1 MESNPE
7 VIQDGCVTAIGQSP
21 QAIPAFLIHDG
32 GGTTFSYHCLEPLG
46 RFTYGIFNPYFGS
59 GERFEGGIRG
69 MARLYADIIRRTC
82 LEAEFPAKRNPDG
95 TANVLVG
102 GWSMG
107 GLLSLEVA
115 KVLTGD
121 SDVRVVGVLMV
132 DSMYTVDP
140 PSVRLESWDSLD
152 LGHSKNEFLSLQAM
166 KEAVRVIHEWKPPV
180 WSGQQA
186 ELRPRISL
194 VRALD
199 AIPTSNSDRI
209 HFADVYRHDRAL
221 GWDRYEKDMFAEVL
235 EVRGDHF
242 EMFNFKNIP
251 EVSTAIQRCFDRL
264 EVMDDYQ
271 GFL

>member
-7 VIQDGCVTAIGQSP
+7 VIQDGTYTDGRLNLA
-21 QAIPAFLIHDG
+21 AIPAFLIHDG

-46 RFTYGIFNPYFGS
+46 RLTYGIFNPYFGS

-69 MARLYADIIRRTC
+69 MGRLYADMIRRTC
-82 LEAEFPAKRNPDG
+82 GGLEFPARRNPDG
-95 TANVLVG
+95 KVNVLIG

-115 KVLTGD
+115 KNLTGD
-121 SDVRVVGVLMV
+121 SEVMVIGVLMI

-140 PSVRLESWDSLD
+140 PSVLLESMDNLD
-152 LGHSKNEFLSLQAM
+152 LGKSKNEFLSLQAM

-180 WSGQQA
+180 WSKPQA
-186 ELRPRISL
+186 QLRPRISL
-194 VRALD
+194 VRALS
-199 AIPTSNSDRI
+199 AIPTTSDRI
-209 HFADVYRHDRAL
+209 HFADVYRNDRAL
-221 GWDRYEKDMFAEVL
+221 GWDRYEKDMFTEVL

-251 EVSTAIQRCFDRL
+251 EVSLAIKRCFDRL
-264 EVMDDYQ
+264 EAMID
-271 GFL
+271 F

>member
-7 VIQDGCVTAIGQSP
+7 VIQDGNVTDSRQKP

-46 RFTYGIFNPYFGS
+46 RLTYGIFNPYFGS
-59 GERFEGGIRG
+59 GERFEGGICG
-69 MARLYADIIRRTC
+69 MGRLYAGIIRRTC
-82 LEAEFPAKRNPDG
+82 VETEFPAKRNSDG
-95 TANVLVG
+95 TVNVLIG

-115 KVLTGD
+115 KILTGD
-121 SDVRVVGVLMV
+121 SDVRVVGVLMM

-140 PSVRLESWDSLD
+140 PSVRLESMDNLD
-152 LGHSKNEFLSLQAM
+152 LGESKNEFLSLQAM

-180 WSGQQA
+180 WSGHQA
-186 ELRPRISL
+186 KLRPRISL

-199 AIPTSNSDRI
+199 PIPTTSDRI
-209 HFADVYRHDRAL
+209 HFADVYRNDRAL
-221 GWDRYEKDMFAEVL
+221 GWDRYEKDMFMEVL
-235 EVRGDHF
+235 EVQGDHF

-264 EVMDDYQ
+264 EVVAGY
-271 GFL
+271 